1 MRVKLRYFYIS
12 GSLCIFAFL
21 IIHFVGIIH
30 SNLLLGVDLAQNE
43 QGQYLIAEIDAS
55 SEGYKQNLREG
66 DIIVAVNG
74 TPIEKVDGP
83 VRYGNLTQV
92 HSIDLLRISRE
103 GALVAEHYD
112 IKNKSSVYHTF
123 TQLVVPGATFV
134 FLAVLSLLLYRR
146 KSGERAA
153 ELLILFFL
161 LVGVTYFAGYASSR
175 SDLIARITMSC
186 LLPLIPLVFIHFL
199 QVHLKRFNVLFLS
212 TFLIKIFYGFVILLG
227 MLATLSLVI
236 YSWDRSLYSLI
247 RLIVIGFFV
256 VGILYSIVKLLYLYI
271 NYRSTALKS
280 MFKIMLTGQILS
292 FTPFVLLS
300 AVPIVFGVDLIPY
313 EITTIFLFLMPVTYF
328 YLLTAKQLFDID
340 FAFSRFKYD
349 LFIAFIPALMIV
361 AVLAIIQSRPEYDW
375 IKWVQM
381 FLVVYLSI
389 TTFLFFK
396 EKIDCYLRPKLFREL
411 HHYQGS
417 LERFSKQISKVM
429 KISDLEAALNK
440 EINEILPV
448 NRSAFF
454 EIDEAENL
462 RTLHPLVDDSGK
474 EIHLHFVSQS
484 PVLKVGEVI
493 QLQQGILL
501 VIGRHKKSVHLLWI
515 DHKKNHI
522 KFNREEIN
530 WLSTIANYASIVYE
544 NLYLIEGLIEDL
556 EAEMKKE
563 HHGTPWVL
571 RLIFNLSENERRKL
585 AADLHDSALQDQLIW
600 LRRLETLISDHDI
613 STEILP
619 ELLQI
624 KEGLLDVI
632 YQIRETCNE
641 LRPPLLRE
649 AGIVKALEI
658 LFEYAQLQSNYTI
671 TFTSSS
677 IGELGD
683 ELVIT
688 IYRIVQELL
697 RNAAKHAKANQ
708 IELELDQKEYLYF
721 RYKDDGVGMNI
732 VDIKESFQ
740 HMGLSG
746 IKERVAS
753 LEGKCTFNSEKGKG
767 LEVIIYLPTTT
778 FAEEKNRGGDGDG
791 TYLVG

>member
-1 MRVKLRYFYIS
+1 MRVKLRYFFIS
-12 GSLCIFAFL
+12 GLLCIFAFL
-21 IIHFVGIIH
+21 IIHFVGVIH
-30 SNLLLGVDLAQNE
+30 SNILLEVGLQQNE
-43 QGQYLIAEIDAS
+43 QGQYYIAEVDVS

-66 DIIVAVNG
+66 DILVAVNG

-83 VRYGNLTQV
+83 LRYGNLTQV
-92 HSIDLLRISRE
+92 QSIDLLRISKE
-103 GALVAEHYD
+103 GTLIAEHYD

-134 FLAVLSLLLYRR
+134 FLAVLSLLLYRK

-175 SDLIARITMSC
+175 SDLIGRITMTF

-212 TFLIKIFYGFVILLG
+212 SFLMKAFYGFAILIG
-227 MLATLSLVI
+227 MVTTFSLVI
-236 YSWDRSLYSLI
+236 YSWDRSLYSFM
-247 RLIVIGFFV
+247 RLIIIGLFV
-256 VGILYSIVKLLYLYI
+256 VGILYSIFKLLYVYI
-271 NYRSTALKS
+271 HYRSTALKS
-280 MFKIMLTGQILS
+280 MLKIMLTGQILA
-292 FTPFVLLS
+292 FTPFILLS
-300 AVPIVFGVDLIPY
+300 AVPIAFGVDLIPY

-361 AVLAIIQSRPEYDW
+361 VVLAIIQSRPEYDW
-375 IKWVQM
+375 IKWAQM

-396 EKIDCYLRPKLFREL
+396 EKIDHYFRPKLVHEL

-440 EINEILPV
+440 EINEILLV
-448 NRSAFF
+448 NRSAFIA
-454 EIDEAENL
+454 IDEDENL
-462 RTLHPLVDDSGK
+462 HSFDPILDDSGQ
-474 EIHLHFVSQS
+474 EIHLEFVSQF

-501 VIGRHKKSVHLLWI
+501 VVGRHKKSVHLLWI
-515 DHKKNHI
+515 DHKKNHV
-522 KFNREEIN
+522 KMNMDELN
-530 WLSTIANYASIVYE
+530 WLNTISNYASIVYE

-556 EAEMKKE
+556 EAEMKKDQ
-563 HHGTPWVL
+563 HGAPWAL

-671 TFTSSS
+671 SFTSSP
-677 IGELGD
+677 IGELSD
-683 ELVIT
+683 ELVIAL
-688 IYRIVQELL
+688 YRIVQELL
-697 RNAAKHAKANQ
+697 RNAGKHAKANQ
-708 IELELDQKEYLYF
+708 IEIELDQKEHLYF

-753 LEGKCTFNSEKGKG
+753 LEGECTFNSEKGKG
-767 LEVIIYLPTTT
+767 LEVTIYLPTMT
-778 FAEEKNRGGDGDG
+778 FVEEKNRGGDDDD